1 MVQNILLLPLWIYCS
16 VCLSLLF
23 FIAFIAALLC
33 WYGKQAIKN
42 KRDRQTE
49 HYIQGESHNTMKR
62 RKLLPRLVSGKTF
75 HSFFLLFLFYFN
87 LFIYLFLICSL
98 FFLTF
103 FIFFHL
109 FSFFLTWY
117 LFYLSLSFLFPTFG
131 LLLIFF
137 LSFFFLSHLISFFV
151 SFFLISF
158 FWITFDLFSFLWRFS
173 LLLFIH
179 RFPHL
184 KLDFSGDSFCMRDLF
199 LFNLR
204 FQQRHHNFH
213 HWITQW
219 NL

>member
-103 FIFFHL
+103 FIFFDL
-109 FSFFLTWY
+109 FS
-117 LFYLSLSFLFPTFG
+117 
-131 LLLIFF
+131 
-137 LSFFFLSHLISFFV
+137 FFLSHLISFLFI
-151 SFFLISF
+151 SFFPISY

>member
-49 HYIQGESHNTMKR
+49 HYIQGESHNMMKR
-62 RKLLPRLVSGKTF
+62 RKLLPRLLSGITF

-87 LFIYLFLICSL
+87 LFIYLFLSCSI
-98 FFLTF
+98 FFLPF
-103 FIFFHL
+103 FIFFRL
-109 FSFFLTWY
+109 FS
-117 LFYLSLSFLFPTFG
+117 
-131 LLLIFF
+131 
-137 LSFFFLSHLISFFV
+137 FFLSHLISFLFISFFPISYFCITFDLFSFIFLSFSSDLFFV

-213 HWITQW
+213 HWITQ
-219 NL
+219 